1 MAEKEGLNIEVR
13 PVIVSELV
21 DAAKNG
27 SLKEIFGAGT
37 AAVISVIKGFS
48 YKDEY
53 YEMAP
58 IENSYA
64 SFLKEKLTNLQNKL
78 TEDTY
83 GWTVKVQ

>member
-1 MAEKEGLNIEVR
+1 MAEKEGLKVEVR

-21 DAAKNG
+21 EAAKNG

-53 YEMAP
+53 FEMAP

-64 SFLKEKLTNLQNKL
+64 SFLKRN
-78 TEDTY
+78 
-83 GWTVKVQ
+83 